1 MKNQNYTNLSE
12 MGEKRRKEQ
21 KPFHIAKGRV
31 NGKNL
36 EMSEYFSNIRNV
48 NEIQSYQEK
57 KDTQIVGRRN
67 KFNSKS

>member
-31 NGKNL
+31 NVKNL

-48 NEIQSYQEK
+48 NEIQPY
-57 KDTQIVGRRN
+57 
-67 KFNSKS
+67 